1 MNSSYHGVTAVCSSK
16 VNNITF
22 AIVTADR
29 DFVEADF
36 ECLGGM
42 LMFLNT
48 FDECQTDIYP
58 RLTTPHPPLRLS
70 SPFSVS
76 HRLSPLLF
84 CPCFLL
90 CPKTFKTNEA
100 GLIYLY
106 GSLNIHLP
114 VVPVMFSQDTHTVD
128 SLSTKE

>member
-29 DFVEADF
+29 DFIEADF

-48 FDECQTDIYP
+48 FDECQNDIYP
-58 RLTTPHPPLRLS
+58 PTPRPVSLLV
-70 SPFSVS
+70 SPF
-76 HRLSPLLF
+76 
-84 CPCFLL
+84 
-90 CPKTFKTNEA
+90 
-100 GLIYLY
+100 
-106 GSLNIHLP
+106 
-114 VVPVMFSQDTHTVD
+114 HTV
-128 SLSTKE
+128 SLLSFSVLALYFVPRHLKPMKPGLFIRMDH